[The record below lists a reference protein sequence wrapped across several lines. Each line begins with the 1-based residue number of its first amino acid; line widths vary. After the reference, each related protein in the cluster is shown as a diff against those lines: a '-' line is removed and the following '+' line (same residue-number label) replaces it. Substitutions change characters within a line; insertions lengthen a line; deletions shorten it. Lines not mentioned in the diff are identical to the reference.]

1 MQTNICSIT
10 SVKPEVD
17 WCHAMAAD
25 RGPDECSYSTAQK
38 GELALL
44 RVLQRS
50 VEKGW
55 IASRPTREC
64 RYDLVLDDGK
74 RLYRVQVKYA
84 GRRAVNC
91 EGAVSLDFT
100 KGGKRDR
107 TYLDHEIDAV
117 VAYVAPAHTVVWLG
131 REHFHGRR
139 NIQLRYVPK
148 RNGQKNGCFMVSE
161 LAW

>member
-1 MQTNICSIT
+1 VALTSPAEESIL
-10 SVKPEVD
+10 
-17 WCHAMAAD
+17 
-25 RGPDECSYSTAQK
+25 STAQK

-44 RVLQRS
+44 RALQRA

-55 IASRPTREC
+55 IASRPTRDC
-64 RYDLVLDDGK
+64 RYDVVLDDGE

-84 GRRAVNC
+84 GRRAWNC

-100 KGGKRDR
+100 KGGRRDR

-117 VAYVAPAHTVVWLG
+117 LAYIAQVDVIVWLS
-131 REHFHGRR
+131 REHFYGRR
-139 NIQLRYVPK
+139 NIQLRYAPTLSGQ
-148 RNGQKNGCFMVSE
+148 RNGCLMVSN